1 MRGNRSSSVP
11 WLIGAIVLLSVLVS
25 AGPTLVGLAHAAV
38 PLVIA
43 LGSVAVVLRLVW
55 YFTNR
60 Y

>member
-1 MRGNRSSSVP
+1 MNHFTGFLVV
-11 WLIGAIVLLSVLVS
+11 AIVTLAVLVS

-43 LGSVAVVLRLVW
+43 IGSVAGLLRLIW
-55 YFTNR
+55 HFTNR